1 MEVDLTQAGP
11 EDASK
16 LHEEFFQILLA
27 STPVSKHSA
36 IASCV
41 IEHLI
46 MMCGEPLFYL
56 TCLSHFLIGL
66 IKIRMDN
73 NEAGKDREDF

>member
-1 MEVDLTQAGP
+1 MEVDLIQASP

-16 LHEEFFQILLA
+16 LREEFFQIILA
-27 STPVSKHSA
+27 SIPVTMMSVAKHSA

-46 MMCGEPLFYL
+46 MMCGEPLFYAL
-56 TCLSHFLIGL
+56 
-66 IKIRMDN
+66 
-73 NEAGKDREDF
+73 A